1 MELIGLF
8 LIASGLLV
16 VAGLA
21 KALRPDDTARA
32 LLELAPERINPHL
45 SLRSARV
52 VVRVGAMAETA
63 IGLWALV
70 LPRPVS
76 AALVASSYALFTVVV
91 FYARLHGGALS
102 TCGCFG
108 QPDTPA
114 TWLHVAVNALFT
126 VAAVTVALRTTSDAT
141 IHAVLGIVATGNYP
155 PSACKPV
162 TAAGLEVFA
171 PTGINEVGRTVPFPF
186 SACSTRGSH
195 APNFLNVTPVQP
207 GA

>member
-1 MELIGLF
+1 MRPTVF
-8 LIASGLLV
+8 TVKRIAVAAAAVAAAAVSGLT
-16 VAGLA
+16 VATPALA
-21 KALRPDDTARA
+21 Q
-32 LLELAPERINPHL
+32 E
-45 SLRSARV
+45 
-52 VVRVGAMAETA
+52 
-63 IGLWALV
+63 
-70 LPRPVS
+70 
-76 AALVASSYALFTVVV
+76 SYAASVVSSKAAPPCQSSGIDDWLDTNGNGAAGTIFYHLDFTNLSGQACTLQGFPFV
-91 FYARLHGGALS
+91 F
-102 TCGCFG
+102 
-108 QPDTPA
+108 
-114 TWLHVAVNALFT
+114 AVNLSGQQIGNRAVLNHA
-126 VAAVTVALRTTSDAT
+126 VPANSVTVGSGAT

>member
-1 MELIGLF
+1 MRPTVF
-8 LIASGLLV
+8 AVRRIA
-16 VAGLA
+16 VAAVAVAAVAIAG
-21 KALRPDDTARA
+21 P
-32 LLELAPERINPHL
+32 
-45 SLRSARV
+45 
-52 VVRVGAMAETA
+52 AMAQESH
-63 IGLWALV
+63 
-70 LPRPVS
+70 S
-76 AALVASSYALFTVVV
+76 ASVASSKAAPPCQSSGIDDWLDTNGNGTAGTIFYHLEFTNLSGHACTLQGFPFV
-91 FYARLHGGALS
+91 F
-102 TCGCFG
+102 
-108 QPDTPA
+108 
-114 TWLHVAVNALFT
+114 AVNLAGHQIGNRAVLNHAFP
-126 VAAVTVALRTTSDAT
+126 ANSVTVGSGAT